1 MTIFLIFLGT
11 AIVAISLWDILLCA
25 LGAGQSG
32 AISLAVARFGFK
44 RIRSFGQTRLAHRI
58 CGPVTMAWL
67 GGVWIIMVAF
77 GWSLIFFAAS
87 RSLETTKGLPAASF
101 GDSLSY
107 AGHLLST
114 LGGGYAT
121 PAGTGWSLISVITG
135 VTGMLVLTLA
145 VSFVFSTTQA
155 AAQGRAVMALAE
167 VFPAGSDEFT
177 GQFLPQLSSYVAQV
191 KSIPFALFYSTA
203 RPERRLPRGIYRLWH
218 DDRLT
223 EDQRRALRIILHEF
237 PGLEGVPPERFDD
250 TLQHWAKRHDLCPQ
264 DMTRRA

>member
-1 MTIFLIFLGT
+1 MTTFLILLG
-11 AIVAISLWDILLCA
+11 AALVAISLWDILLCA

-32 AISLAVARFGFK
+32 ALSRAVARFGFARMRTIGHT
-44 RIRSFGQTRLAHRI
+44 RIAHRI

-67 GGVWIIMVAF
+67 GAVWIAAVAF

-101 GDSLSY
+101 ADSLSY

-114 LGGGYAT
+114 LGGGYAN

-167 VFPAGSDEFT
+167 VFPPGSDEFT
-177 GQFLPQLSSYVAQV
+177 GQFLPQFSSYVAQV

-203 RPERRLPRGIYRLWH
+203 RPQRRLPRGIYRLWR
-218 DDRLT
+218 DARLT
-223 EDQRRALRIILHEF
+223 ETQRRALRIILHEI
-237 PGLEGVPPERFDD
+237 PGLEEVAPERFDGALLD
-250 TLQHWAKRHDLCPQ
+250 WAMRHDLCPNE
-264 DMTRRA
+264 MRRSQ